1 MTVLFYWFSLRTFTF
16 GLAPCQ
22 CFRLHG
28 VLLGTQKRGWTWLIL
43 CSPLACL
50 EGLQRQAVFGLAE
63 HSLAWRCSDWRFHQY
78 WIVMNG
84 SYIRSAHQWL
94 QWQWSLKNLYEKLLE
109 AGRALNKKEEEYA
122 CEMYIKV
129 HLNPKHKLLKEH
141 HTNPVQLPWPLSVT
155 GNGRSPSTM
164 TVVLCVSCFS
174 FPRCLSEL
182 PSTPSIVVLHC
193 PIISSSHC
201 VCVKKLVPLLGQG
214 AGMPGWKDPGKNTFE
229 PLLSPWFDAVHL
241 SVVEFFV
248 RHSRRSITS
257 DPSNNNVWASHPP

>member
-1 MTVLFYWFSLRTFTF
+1 MPGRVTTPGSFWLGRAQL
-16 GLAPCQ
+16 GLALLRLAFPSILNCNEWQLHSQ
-22 CFRLHG
+22 CSS
-28 VLLGTQKRGWTWLIL
+28 VASVTVI
-43 CSPLACL
+43 
-50 EGLQRQAVFGLAE
+50 
-63 HSLAWRCSDWRFHQY
+63 
-78 WIVMNG
+78 
-84 SYIRSAHQWL
+84 SARM
-94 QWQWSLKNLYEKLLE
+94 KNLYEKLLE

-174 FPRCLSEL
+174 FPHCLSEL
-182 PSTPSIVVLHC
+182 PSTPSIVVLPC

-257 DPSNNNVWASHPP
+257 DPSNNNVWASHTP